1 MGSGGANGW
10 DRCKIAVHI
19 FANPILFAG
28 EKLLWFHDNLE
39 GVLTDENSNV
49 VTRTMMLELANGYL
63 TRFQQE
69 VDQIQLKNSIG
80 GDKKNKKDRYRSRMD
95 VINLTIETET
105 NEFEGCGLEMPNL
118 FDEEDFKYFKNWNGE
133 LRFLQNI
140 GLKRFRKEQLSNDT
154 QCLQNMEE
162 N

>member
-1 MGSGGANGW
+1 MWTAEGAGAPKWTLFN
-10 DRCKIAVHI
+10 RIVIENLI
-19 FANPILFAG
+19 FVGRGPGRRRTHGRTHFAR
-28 EKLLWFHDNLE
+28 F
-39 GVLTDENSNV
+39 S
-49 VTRTMMLELANGYL
+49 

-95 VINLTIETET
+95 VIKLTIETET

-118 FDEEDFKYFKNWNGE
+118 LDEEDFKYFKNWNGE